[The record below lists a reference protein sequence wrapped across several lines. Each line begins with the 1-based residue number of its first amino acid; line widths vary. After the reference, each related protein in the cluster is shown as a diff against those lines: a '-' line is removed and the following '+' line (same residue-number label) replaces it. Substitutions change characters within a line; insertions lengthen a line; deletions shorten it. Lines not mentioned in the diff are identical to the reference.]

1 MVQFQDKSYLISFG
15 RLFFHGIA
23 LQANKMLIP
32 LYMPMENVKYIII
45 NPVISRKY
53 IRKTIADK

>member
-32 LYMPMENVKYIII
+32 LYMPIENVKYIIKLQEQ
-45 NPVISRKY
+45 SC
-53 IRKTIADK
+53 DF